1 MVFKLCSPPGSLLKV
16 VKRSLAISS
25 DDEEKSVP
33 KKKKQTDSNKLLER
47 TAVSVP
53 AFRTGLRKI

>member
-16 VKRSLAISS
+16 VKRSLTISS
-25 DDEEKSVP
+25 DDEEESVP